1 MYQFPKP
8 LHKGATIGVIAP
20 ASAAHRKHVKE
31 GIAYLEGRGYHVKTA
46 PNLTRRKHYLAGND
60 ELRLQWLEHFIL
72 DPEIDAIICIRGGY
86 GLLRIIDKIDYNRLS
101 AIPPKLI
108 VGYSDITA
116 LQMAILSKLGWIG
129 YTGPMVASD
138 MSGQFDPYSEEWLW
152 KVITEHPYPL
162 ILQNPAGEEM
172 NVYRPGN
179 AEGTLVGGCLSLITP
194 LLGTEYM
201 PDLTGAVLV
210 IEDIGEKTY
219 HLDKQLHM
227 LRIHGVFDKISALIL
242 GHFVNCFPKNPK
254 RSFTMQEFLD
264 DVIGDYDF
272 PVISNF
278 AYGHIRKRLTLPLGA
293 RVRVETD
300 PVKIEIL
307 NN

>member
-1 MYQFPKP
+1 MYQFPRP

-20 ASAAHRKHVKE
+20 SSAAHRKQAQE
-31 GIAYLEGRGYHVKTA
+31 GLAYLENRGYRLKTA

-60 ELRLQWLEHFIL
+60 KLRLHWLEHFIL

-86 GLLRIIDKIDYNRLS
+86 GLLRIIDKIDYNRFTDM
-101 AIPPKLI
+101 PPKLI

-116 LQMAILSKLGWIG
+116 LQMALLAKLGWVG

-152 KVITEHPYPL
+152 KVITNHPYPL
-162 ILQNPAGEEM
+162 NLQNPTGDEM
-172 NVYRPGN
+172 VVYRPGN
-179 AEGTLVGGCLSLITP
+179 AEGPLVGGCLSLITP

-201 PDLTGAVLV
+201 PDLKGAVLV
-210 IEDIGEKTY
+210 VEDIGEKTY
-219 HLDKQLHM
+219 HLDKQLHI
-227 LRIHGVFDKISALIL
+227 LRLHGVFEEISALIL
-242 GHFVNCFPKNPK
+242 GHFVNCFPKNSK
-254 RSFTMQEFLD
+254 RSFTLPEFLD
-264 DVIGDYDF
+264 DVIGDYNF

-300 PVKIEIL
+300 PVKIEVFNI
-307 NN
+307 

>member
-8 LHKGATIGVIAP
+8 LHEGATIGVIAP
-20 ASAAHRKHVKE
+20 ASAAHRKQVKE

-46 PNLTRRKHYLAGND
+46 PNLTRRQHYLAGND
-60 ELRLQWLEHFIL
+60 DLRLRWLENFIL
-72 DPEIDAIICIRGGY
+72 DPEVDAIFCVRGGY
-86 GLLRIIDKIDYNRLS
+86 GLLRIIDKIDYSRLAS
-101 AIPPKLI
+101 LSPKTI
-108 VGYSDITA
+108 VGYSDITI
-116 LQMAILSKLGWIG
+116 LQMAFLSKLGWVG

-138 MSGQFDPYSEEWLW
+138 MSGQFDSYSEEWFW
-152 KVITEHPYPL
+152 KVITDHPYPL
-162 ILQNPAGEEM
+162 VLQSPAGEEM
-172 NVYRPGN
+172 NVYRQGT
-179 AEGTLVGGCLSLITP
+179 AEGALVGGCLSLITP

-201 PDLTGAVLV
+201 PDLNWAVLV

-219 HLDKQLHM
+219 HLDKQFRI
-227 LRIHGVFDKISALIL
+227 LRLHGVFDKISALIL
-242 GHFVNCFPKNPK
+242 GHFVNCFPKNQK
-254 RSFTMQEFLD
+254 RSFTLREFLD
-264 DVIGDYDF
+264 DVIGEYEF

>member
-20 ASAAHRKHVKE
+20 ASAAHRKQANE
-31 GIAYLEGRGYHVKTA
+31 GIAYLKNRGYRVKTA
-46 PNLTRRKHYLAGND
+46 PNLTRGKHYLAGND
-60 ELRLQWLEHFIL
+60 ELRLRWLEKIIL
-72 DPEIDAIICIRGGY
+72 DPEVDAVICVRGGY
-86 GLLRIIDKIDYNRLS
+86 GLLRIIDKIDYRRLAS
-101 AIPPKLI
+101 IPPKII

-116 LQMAILSKLGWIG
+116 LQMTLLSKLGWVS
-129 YTGPMVASD
+129 YSGPMVASD
-138 MSGQFDPYSEEWLW
+138 MSGQFDSYSEEWLW
-152 KVITEHPYPL
+152 KMITGLPYPL
-162 ILQNPAGEEM
+162 ILRNPEGEEM
-172 NVYRPGN
+172 NVYRHGT
-179 AEGTLVGGCLSLITP
+179 ADGTLIGGCLSLITP

-201 PDLTGAVLV
+201 PNLEGAVLIV
-210 IEDIGEKTY
+210 EDIGEKTY
-219 HLDKQLHM
+219 HLDKQLHL

-254 RSFTMQEFLD
+254 RSFTMREFLD
-264 DVIGDYDF
+264 DVVGGYDF

-293 RVRVETD
+293 RVRVATD

-307 NN
+307 NT